1 MSGAYAQPGTNDNAS
16 DNATWLFIQPSPYFH
31 NSEPWWSALFSI
43 LVLHLARRENPPK
56 IPLRKCVGSPKE
68 SFNFLGEYLDCSD
81 AKFDEVLVDA
91 KLTQELF
98 SGIDWPDEFRDIRP
112 DIMIHRPKLG
122 RITLIENKTV
132 GANLGEQL
140 DRYHEVKEHLS
151 KEGWSVE
158 FFLLIS
164 SGYETRKEWRAVEKT
179 ETKLILWEDVL
190 RIMDS
195 IEFFRSIIGA
205 PLKSYYEKWA

>member
-1 MSGAYAQPGTNDNAS
+1 MSGASAQPGRNDNAS
-16 DNATWLFIQPSPYFH
+16 DNATWLFIRPSPYFH
-31 NSEPWWSALFSI
+31 NSESWWSALFSI
-43 LVLHLARRENPPK
+43 LVLHLARADNPK

-81 AKFDEVLVDA
+81 VKFDEVLVDA
-91 KLTQELF
+91 KLTQRLF
-98 SGIDWPDEFRDIRP
+98 PGIAWPNEFRDTRP
-112 DIMIHRPKLG
+112 DIMIHRPKLK

-140 DRYHEVKEHLS
+140 DRYYEVKEHLS

-164 SGYETRKEWRAVEKT
+164 SGYENRREWRAVEKT

-195 IEFFRSIIGA
+195 TDFFRPIIGA
-205 PLKSYYEKWA
+205 SLEPYYKKWA